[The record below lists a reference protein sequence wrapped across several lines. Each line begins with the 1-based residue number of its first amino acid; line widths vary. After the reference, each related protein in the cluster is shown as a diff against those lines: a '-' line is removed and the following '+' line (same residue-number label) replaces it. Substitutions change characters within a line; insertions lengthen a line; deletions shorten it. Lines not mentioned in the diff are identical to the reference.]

1 MNQISSKDQ
10 FSYSIIPFA
19 ECVVSGR
26 PIRTFVSSN
35 QNYSIDIHIDTTKV
49 IESKIKT
56 SFTKEE
62 LSMSVTN
69 YHKYIKD
76 NTFSKEKI
84 LAFKLARRRYNNC
97 IYAHRSREKKRKN
110 KKTLLT
116 NTINDSSIDDHVE
129 QDEHVEQDVQVVQ
142 VVQDEYMEKDDQ
154 VIQYDQVIQD
164 DQYVQVVQDDQDD
177 QYVQVVQDYQD
188 EQDDQVVQDEHEII
202 EDLPVLIHYTYISY
216 IPYIPYIYT

>member
-97 IYAHRSREKKRKN
+97 IYAQRSREKKRKN
-110 KKTLLT
+110 KKTLLS
-116 NTINDSSIDDHVE
+116 NTINDSSIDE
-129 QDEHVEQDVQVVQ
+129 QVYQVYQDDEEVQV
-142 VVQDEYMEKDDQ
+142 
-154 VIQYDQVIQD
+154 
-164 DQYVQVVQDDQDD
+164 VQVVQDDQDD